1 MATFR
6 RSHGR
11 GGAGQSAGR
20 LIRTAIFSIVLIL
33 LYFGFREFAGME
45 QAAQGPIP
53 DVEDLRAADP
63 QNIFFLPEA
72 AAGNLIKHQ
81 YLALSYMDSMR
92 LPEWVAYELTVG
104 RLSHSDSLAEMEF
117 RPDPAIRA
125 SPGNSLYKS
134 GDWLAAQFAP
144 SADLAFNR
152 DALAET
158 QFTSNAAPQ
167 LPGPA
172 NQLWK
177 ALEARVRDWVRECG
191 HLYIVSGP
199 VIQHPVKNWAG
210 IEKVAVPSAYY
221 KVLLDLRDPNQKAIA
236 FVIPGQPQAGQ
247 PLEAFATSIDEVEA
261 LTGINFFPQ
270 LMEPGLEARLEA
282 SKDMAGWSA
291 PPVKK

>member
-1 MATFR
+1 
-6 RSHGR
+6 
-11 GGAGQSAGR
+11 
-20 LIRTAIFSIVLIL
+20 
-33 LYFGFREFAGME
+33 ME